1 MWNTGNWM
9 GMNKSRLVFNGI
21 ETWQTTFN
29 YNHWFGIGINLNDKF
44 EWNMNYSFGK
54 NFTRYTSSYFKELN
68 VSNYNWGNDLVLRW
82 PKHIIWET
90 QFMYGYNG
98 RIPAGY
104 PKETIQWNGALNITM
119 LKNEAGVLKL
129 SVNDILDRNQ
139 SIWVNAN
146 RNTIT
151 TTENNILGR
160 YFMATFSYNVRP
172 AGVKRRIGG
181 RELFKF

>member
-1 MWNTGNWM
+1 
-9 GMNKSRLVFNGI
+9 
-21 ETWQTTFN
+21 
-29 YNHWFGIGINLNDKF
+29 
-44 EWNMNYSFGK
+44 
-54 NFTRYTSSYFKELN
+54 
-68 VSNYNWGNDLVLRW
+68 
-82 PKHIIWET
+82 
-90 QFMYGYNG
+90 
-98 RIPAGY
+98 
-104 PKETIQWNGALNITM
+104 M

-129 SVNDILDRNQ
+129 AVNDILDRNQ

-181 RELFKF
+181 RERLFNF